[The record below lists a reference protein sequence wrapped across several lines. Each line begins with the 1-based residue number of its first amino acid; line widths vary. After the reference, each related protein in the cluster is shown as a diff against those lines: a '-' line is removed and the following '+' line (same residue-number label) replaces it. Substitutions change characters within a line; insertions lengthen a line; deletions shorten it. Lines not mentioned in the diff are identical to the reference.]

1 MSILKGD
8 PHLYCLT
15 LKRSMKLGEQFIKD
29 QGAAS
34 GHHQLGDMFSL
45 LTLSYKQQATEVTAV
60 CRNSRPGARALCA
73 LAAALVART
82 ADLFPQFHNH

>member
-1 MSILKGD
+1 
-8 PHLYCLT
+8 
-15 LKRSMKLGEQFIKD
+15 MKLRDQFTKD

-34 GHHQLGDMFSL
+34 GRHQLGDMFPL
-45 LTLSYKQQATEVTAV
+45 LTLSYKQQAAEV
-60 CRNSRPGARALCA
+60 NSRPGARALCA